1 MENTLPLRV
10 LLVEDSSLFRD
21 RVAESI
27 ESPGRV
33 KIIGCA
39 ISEKAA
45 LDMLWV
51 QEWDVL
57 ILDLQLKQGNGLGIL
72 KALQAKGRRPDTK
85 VIVLTN
91 HDYYLYRLKT
101 TECGVSSALAA
112 SSDFLGFTKDHC
124 LNTNGT
130 EFPPFNQRSATSSTP
145 ESPC

>member
-1 MENTLPLRV
+1 MAAKARRRENVHHTLPLRV

-33 KIIGCA
+33 QIVGYA

-45 LDMLWV
+45 LELLWS

-72 KALQAKGRRPDTK
+72 KGLQSRGRPAHTK

-101 TECGVSSALAA
+101 TECGADYFFSKTR
-112 SSDFLGFTKDHC
+112 DFHLV
-124 LNTNGT
+124 T
-130 EFPPFNQRSATSSTP
+130 ELLERMVREKETAPS
-145 ESPC
+145 

>member
-51 QEWDVL
+51 KEWDVL

-101 TECGVSSALAA
+101 TECGADYFFSKTRDFHLVTDLLERMVRDKETAA
-112 SSDFLGFTKDHC
+112 S
-124 LNTNGT
+124 
-130 EFPPFNQRSATSSTP
+130 
-145 ESPC
+145 